1 MSTLMTIVESVKT
14 SGIPGFIIVGMGAV
28 AVFIIIERYKKLNLS
43 TKEDSGDFIES
54 IKGYI
59 LNDQIG
65 KAVTY
70 CDANKSIPASKVVKA
85 ILERSNRDEASM
97 LNAASL
103 AMGQVEGDL
112 AKRMDYLPALA
123 NVSTLVGLFGTIVGL
138 IFSFA
143 SLGDAESVNK
153 SEALSA
159 GISMAMSTT
168 AMGLAVAIPALV
180 AFAYLNNRMNKLLDQ
195 CNEYGSETLDLV
207 KSRFFK
213 S

>member
-1 MSTLMTIVESVKT
+1 MSSLMSVVEAVKT
-14 SGIPGFIIVGMGAV
+14 SGIPGLLIVILGAV
-28 AVFIIIERYKKLNLS
+28 TMFIVVERYKKLYIS
-43 TKEDSGDFIES
+43 SKEDGGDFMDT
-54 IKGYI
+54 IKGHI

-70 CDANKSIPASKVVKA
+70 CDAHKNIPASKVIKT

-97 LNAASL
+97 INAAGL
-103 AMGQVEGDL
+103 AVAQVEADL
-112 AKRMDYLPALA
+112 SKRMDYLPALA

-138 IFSFA
+138 ILSFA
-143 SLGDAESVNK
+143 SLGEAQGAGK

-195 CNEYGSETLDLV
+195 CDQHGSDTLDAV
-207 KSRFFK
+207 KSRLFK
-213 S
+213 